1 MQLKMKWMTL
11 LFALVAVF
19 SLASCKKENE
29 PKPDNQ
35 DNQEKVI
42 EGTIWERV
50 YTEAEMAAITD
61 TEDLVDPDEDGRITM
76 SVSFVSKTEAIMSQ
90 AYGTEANLME
100 AYIKHKVS
108 YKYDMA
114 TKKVVLDTAHATLLE
129 LVGEI
134 YTGLNSTGVI
144 DGLVDWEKNTI
155 TLSVTDTDQNMQF
168 VLYKK

>member
-61 TEDLVDPDEDGRITM
+61 TEDLVDPDEDGRITI

-90 AYGTEANLME
+90 GYGTEANLME
-100 AYIKHKVS
+100 TYIKHKVP
-108 YKYDMA
+108 YKYDKA
-114 TKKVVLDTAHATLLE
+114 TKKVVFDTAHATLLE

-134 YTGLNSTGVI
+134 EIGLNNTGVI

>member
-35 DNQEKVI
+35 EKVI

-61 TEDLVDPDEDGRITM
+61 TEDIVETDEDGRITM
-76 SVSFVSKTEAIMSQ
+76 SVFFVSKTEAIMTE

-100 AYIKHKVS
+100 AYIKHKVP
-108 YKYDMA
+108 YKYDKA

-134 YTGLNSTGVI
+134 DTGLNSTGVI
-144 DGLVDWEKNTI
+144 NGLVDWEKNTI
-155 TLSVTDTDQNMQF
+155 TLDITDFDQNIQF

>member
-11 LFALVAVF
+11 LLALVAVF

-29 PKPDNQ
+29 PKP

-61 TEDLVDPDEDGRITM
+61 TGDIVETDEDGRITI

-100 AYIKHKVS
+100 TYIKHKVP
-108 YKYDMA
+108 YKYDEAM
-114 TKKVVLDTAHATLLE
+114 KKVVFDTAHATLLE

-134 YTGLNSTGVI
+134 EIGLNNTGVI
-144 DGLVDWEKNTI
+144 DGLLDWEKNTI